1 VPVQLTALQ
10 INNEPQDGLL
20 YNSLIKDPLSLLS
33 KIDLPYNKN
42 YLRFEFAAMLYNQ
55 PQKTKYRYQLEGI
68 DDDWIENGNNNIVS
82 YTALRPGKYKL
93 LINATDNNGIW
104 SPNIK
109 EIAIVIHPPFWA
121 TWWAYII
128 YTLVALVL
136 VRWYFVYK
144 ERMIRTQQSLSF
156 EKSEE

>member
-33 KIDLPYNKN
+33 KIDLPFNKN

-144 ERMIRTQQSLSF
+144 ERMIRTQQRLSF
-156 EKSEE
+156 EKREA